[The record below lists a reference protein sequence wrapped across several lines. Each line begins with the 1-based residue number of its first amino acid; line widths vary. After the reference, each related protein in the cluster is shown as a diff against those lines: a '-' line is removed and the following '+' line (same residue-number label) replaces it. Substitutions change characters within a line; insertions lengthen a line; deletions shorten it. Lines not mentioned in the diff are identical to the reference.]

1 MQNNSV
7 RYIRIHPEEPLPDI
21 SHLQPF
27 KAVVVIDDEV
37 PQTWQWDVSRWLVS
51 SGCRYMMA
59 WGPECSSWDDS
70 VDKANLEIFDYGEI
84 PESEFIMTTWHE
96 DEELSDV
103 FWFCKHSAGHPFR
116 KLDNAVIL
124 HISKEDKRELLEG
137 EYENA

>member
-1 MQNNSV
+1 MQNKSV
-7 RYIRIHPEEPLPDI
+7 RYIRVHPNEPLPDI
-21 SHLQPF
+21 SHLRPF
-27 KAVVVIDDEV
+27 KAIVLIAEEV

-70 VDKANLEIFDYGEI
+70 VDEANLEAFDYGEM
-84 PESEFIMTTWHE
+84 PESEFIVTTYHE

-103 FWFCKHSAGHPFR
+103 FWFSKHSAGHPFH
-116 KLDNAVIL
+116 KLANVVIL
-124 HISKEDKRELLEG
+124 HISKEEEREMLED